1 MKCKKCG
8 AELPIDVK
16 FCDVCGCPVERETY
30 KQREKKDAEKRKKV
44 KRRAFVIVP
53 LVLICLFL
61 IGYKL
66 WDVFWFKNIQL
77 NRNYGMMTTR
87 ATVDEYNKLELGMS
101 YRDACKIIGGRGRL
115 ESWVGTANSGM
126 KSYVWAG
133 EHADSKNSF
142 YSNVSVTVD
151 TQSKKIDSIHEYNLI
166 DAEEVLANHNNDTEI
181 QYKKYAKIDVGMT
194 LKEVEDLLGNKGV
207 LHHSGSTK
215 TDNKQTTRKEY
226 RWVGPDNQE
235 IIVDFEN
242 DIVERA
248 NEYGFKQ

>member
-16 FCDVCGCPVERETY
+16 FCDICGCPVERETY
-30 KQREKKDAEKRKKV
+30 KQRKKKDAEKRKKV
-44 KRRAFVIVP
+44 KHRAFVIVP
-53 LVLICLFL
+53 IVLICLSL
-61 IGYKL
+61 VGYKL
-66 WDVFWFKNIQL
+66 WDMFWLKNIHL
-77 NRNYGMMTTR
+77 DRGYSMITR
-87 ATVDEYNKLELGMS
+87 VSVDEYKKVELGMT
-101 YRDACKIIGGRGRL
+101 YKEVCKIVGGRGKL
-115 ESWVGTANSGM
+115 ESIVGTSKAGM
-126 KSYVWAG
+126 RRYMWGG
-133 EHADSKNSF
+133 EYADKKNNF
-142 YSNVSVTVD
+142 YSEMSVRID
-151 TQSKKIDSIHEYNLI
+151 NNSKKIDSIDEYNLL
-166 DAEEVLANHNNDTEI
+166 DAEEILANHNNDTEI